1 MIDKQEI
8 KLIVLFVV
16 FWVATMYFLTNVDTH
31 VVVRYDCRIA
41 EISPDVPA
49 AVKEKCRK
57 KLFKND
63 R

>member
-16 FWVATMYFLTNVDTH
+16 FWVAIMYFLINVDTH

-49 AVKEKCRK
+49 VVKEKCRK
-57 KLFKND
+57 KLFKD
-63 R
+63 D

>member
-1 MIDKQEI
+1 MNNEI
-8 KLIVLFVV
+8 KLIVLLVV

-31 VVVRYDCRIA
+31 VAVRYDCRIA
-41 EISPDVPA
+41 EISPDIPA
-49 AVKEKCRK
+49 EVKEKCRK

>member
-1 MIDKQEI
+1 MNKEL

-41 EISPDVPA
+41 EISPDVPI

-57 KLFKND
+57 KLFKDD